1 MHELSVCLAM
11 LNQVSDI
18 AERERAANVTR
29 IVIRVGPLSG
39 VAPELLQQAFTIAR
53 AGTIAEQAELLTEEQ
68 PVRVRCLRC
77 GSECEAR
84 ANHLVC
90 CECGDFRTRLIS
102 GDELLLA
109 SVEFNR

>member
-1 MHELSVCLAM
+1 MHELSVCQAM

-18 AERERAANVTR
+18 AERERASNITR
-29 IVIRVGPLSG
+29 IVIQVGPLSG

-68 PVRVRCLRC
+68 PVRIRCLSC

-84 ANHLVC
+84 TNHLVC

-109 SVEFNR
+109 SVEFIR

>member
-39 VAPELLQQAFTIAR
+39 VVPELLQQAFTIAR

-68 PVRVRCLRC
+68 PVRVQCLRC

-84 ANHLVC
+84 TNRLMC